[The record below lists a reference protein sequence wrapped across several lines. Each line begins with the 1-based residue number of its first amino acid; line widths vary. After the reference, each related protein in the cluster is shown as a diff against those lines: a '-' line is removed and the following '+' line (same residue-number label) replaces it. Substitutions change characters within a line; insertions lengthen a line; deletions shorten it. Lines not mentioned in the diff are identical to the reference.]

1 MKRLSRM
8 LQSTGVAMILAIG
21 IASPVRAADLSQP
34 VLLVASSTLD
44 GTSFE
49 QAVMLAAPLPNGGHI
64 GFVVNR
70 PTTVKLQA
78 LFPDDAGARTVTE
91 PVYIGGPQLV
101 PGLFV
106 IAREAPEGSSAVP
119 LMPGLVALIDKE
131 TIDHVIATTPND
143 VRYFLGLRLWGADE
157 LQGEIDQN
165 AWEVRP
171 ADADTVLRA
180 KAPGLWNALRGPW
193 VNLDMGAQL
202 RPVG

>member
-21 IASPVRAADLSQP
+21 IASPVRAAD
-34 VLLVASSTLD
+34 
-44 GTSFE
+44 
-49 QAVMLAAPLPNGGHI
+49 LPNGGHI

-143 VRYFLGLRLWGADE
+143 VRYFLGLKLWDADE
-157 LQGEIDQN
+157 LEDQVDQG

-171 ADADTVLRA
+171 ADVDTVLRA
-180 KAPGLWNALRGPW
+180 KAPGLWNSLRGPW
-193 VNLDMGAQL
+193 VNLDMGA
-202 RPVG
+202 RVRAAG